1 MLLLLIE
8 HEHHR
13 SFCNLSHF
21 LSLHFFPFSEMPSA
35 TVDQALAIYSKGT
48 KAWFADEQEG
58 WVSASVNAIE
68 KTDTHVKITFIN
80 DTDETKVQ
88 PDQFITYQHT

>member
-1 MLLLLIE
+1 
-8 HEHHR
+8 
-13 SFCNLSHF
+13 
-21 LSLHFFPFSEMPSA
+21 MPSA

-88 PDQFITYQHT
+88 PDQFITYQHTWTILLTCQ